1 MSGNASTASRPRR
14 LSGGARK
21 KLLLLHILS
30 AAAWFGIDLTLGI
43 LVFTALLTDDPQTAA
58 TSLQVL
64 ELFAIWPMFAASI
77 ACLASGIL
85 LGLGSKYGLVR
96 YWWVAVKLAINVLM
110 STLIVVALRPGI
122 GDAAGIG
129 ERLATGD
136 PTASVPTDLLFPV
149 LVAPALLLIAYLL
162 SVFKPPARIRRRKS
176 TTALTPV
183 AAEPL
188 RETRTTRPPVGV

>member
-1 MSGNASTASRPRR
+1 MSGNATGAQGRR

-21 KLLLLHILS
+21 KLLTLHILS
-30 AAAWFGIDLTLGI
+30 AAAWFGVDLALGI

-58 TSLQVL
+58 TSLQAL

-77 ACLASGIL
+77 VCLASGVV

-96 YWWVAVKLAINVLM
+96 YWWVAVKLATNVLM

-122 GDAAGIG
+122 GDAADIG

-149 LVAPALLLIAYLL
+149 LVAPTMLLIAYLL
-162 SVFKPPARIRRRKS
+162 SVFKPRARIRQRKAKA
-176 TTALTPV
+176 ALTDVV
-183 AAEPL
+183 AKPL
-188 RETRTTRPPVGV
+188 RDPYAARSPIGV